1 MLSVRDPPPP
11 PLSSRPPSPH
21 PSPARIK
28 LLPLFRPHP
37 EALSSRYFAA
47 LRRPA
52 RRCPGSGGPKGWD
65 VGGRVPPPREPQF
78 RGPLLVGGREAQ
90 LITECGREVLPFCT
104 LPTFPRAGV
113 TGPFCQGDAESWGR
127 NALPAGQDATT
138 AGLLSPPRK
147 SVSGPALEARYN
159 KINPAPKL
167 APTPSLPPAR
177 PLPLLG
183 SAPSGHG
190 LGASSGWPRAP
201 PPLPLASP
209 VTFAPLSL

>member
-1 MLSVRDPPPP
+1 MATRKEVP
-11 PLSSRPPSPH
+11 
-21 PSPARIK
+21 RIW
-28 LLPLFRPHP
+28 
-37 EALSSRYFAA
+37 
-47 LRRPA
+47 
-52 RRCPGSGGPKGWD
+52 GSKGL
-65 VGGRVPPPREPQF
+65 GHGEEGTPREPQS
-78 RGPLLVGGREAQ
+78 RGPLLVGRREPH
-90 LITECGREVLPFCT
+90 LITECGREVLLFCA
-104 LPTFPRAGV
+104 LPTFPRAGM
-113 TGPFCQGDAESWGR
+113 TRPFCQGDAESWGR

-183 SAPSGHG
+183 SAPSGPG

-201 PPLPLASP
+201 PRLPLASP